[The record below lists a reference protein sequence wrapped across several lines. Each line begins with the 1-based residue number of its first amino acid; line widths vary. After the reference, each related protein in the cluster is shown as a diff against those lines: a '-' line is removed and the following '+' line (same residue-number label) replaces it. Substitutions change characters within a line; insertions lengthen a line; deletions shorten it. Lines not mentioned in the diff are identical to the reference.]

1 MRTKPS
7 ITSETAWRAVFRKD
21 RHYDGRFVYG
31 AATTGIYCRP
41 SCPARNPKRRNTRI
55 FCTVDDAE
63 RRGYVAC
70 LRCHPNSLAP
80 AEESIQAVLQ
90 YVEAH
95 LDQPM
100 TLRNLSQIARL
111 SPHHLQQVFKKIVGV
126 SPKAFCDT
134 RRVARFKQH
143 LRAGQSIAAA
153 CYEVGYGSSRA
164 LYERTKRSMGMTPSV
179 YRRGGDGV
187 RIRYSIAKVRNEARN
202 NSRNKSR
209 DRSRDYAVL
218 IATTTM
224 GLCAV
229 LSGGK
234 AGSLIRDLRDEFPK
248 AQLRHQSPAKLK
260 SAMHSCRIKDPML
273 SRLALDLRSRIFQ
286 ARVWNILSAANS

>member
-1 MRTKPS
+1 MGHSVRTRPS
-7 ITSETAWRAVFRKD
+7 VTSETAWRAVFRKD
-21 RHYDGRFVYG
+21 RHYDGKFVYG

-41 SCPARNPKRRNTRI
+41 SCPARNPKRRNMRI

-80 AEESIQAVLQ
+80 AEKSIRAVLEHI
-90 YVEAH
+90 EAN
-95 LDQPM
+95 LDQVV
-100 TLRNLSQIARL
+100 TLRNLSHIAHL

-126 SPKAFCDT
+126 SPKTFCDT

-143 LRAGQSIAAA
+143 LRGGQSIAAA

-164 LYERTKRSMGMTPSV
+164 LYERTNKNMGMTPSV
-179 YRRGGDGV
+179 YRRGGNGV
-187 RIRYSIAKVRNEARN
+187 RIRYSIAKARN
-202 NSRNKSR
+202 NT
-209 DRSRDYAVL
+209 VL
-218 IATTTM
+218 IAMTKM

-229 LSGGK
+229 LSGEE

-248 AQLRHQSPAKLK
+248 AELRCQPSAKLK
-260 SAMHSCRIKDPML
+260 SALRSCRVEDPLL
-273 SRLALDLRSRIFQ
+273 SGLALDLRSRIFQ
-286 ARVWNILSAANS
+286 ARVWNTLAAGNS